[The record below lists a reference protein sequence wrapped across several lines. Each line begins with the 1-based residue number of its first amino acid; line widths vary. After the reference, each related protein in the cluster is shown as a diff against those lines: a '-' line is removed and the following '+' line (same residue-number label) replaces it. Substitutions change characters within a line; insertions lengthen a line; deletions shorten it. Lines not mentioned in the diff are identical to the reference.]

1 MDEPKESDDYQQW
14 QYNRRV
20 YFRPVNGVHI
30 DYLVRRTRY
39 IDTNADGTRTE
50 RVSDW
55 GKSNFSYIKEGDYR
69 GCCDLGIEYRNTQTG
84 FFDGAYDI
92 IDEVEV
98 NGSRNYLNLELVGKN
113 ASLGSDDRYFSYSYY
128 LDPNSDTSEAWY
140 RNAVIYRSSTEEQIY
155 TNLVMFNSSVA
166 SKESFVCQ
174 GSV

>member
-20 YFRPVNGVHI
+20 YFKPANGVHI

-50 RVSDW
+50 RTSDW

-98 NGSRNYLNLELVGKN
+98 SGIRNYLNLELVGKN
-113 ASLGSDDRYFSYSYY
+113 ASLGSDDMYFSYSYY
-128 LDPNSDTSEAWY
+128 LDPNTDTSESWY
-140 RNAVIYRSSTEEQIY
+140 RTAVI
-155 TNLVMFNSSVA
+155 
-166 SKESFVCQ
+166 
-174 GSV
+174 